1 MGTALMSEGA
11 GAISKVY
18 NSLRG
23 ELKSNMRKQLKVL
36 MQEVGRDEI
45 DFEGKDQKVAI
56 VAKLLEARP
65 SDFGI

>member
-1 MGTALMSEGA
+1 M
-11 GAISKVY
+11 K
-18 NSLRG
+18 
-23 ELKSNMRKQLKVL
+23 KQLKAV